1 MKTATWVKTM
11 AMALLTTDLVTAP
24 ARAQTHAEQAPAP
37 AALAAAVKSK
47 DGTTIAHE
55 RCGKGPVLVLVASAL
70 ADRSG
75 AGRLASL
82 LAPSFTVINFDRRG
96 RGKSGDTKP
105 YAVARE
111 IEDIEALIDKAGGKA
126 ALFGSSS
133 GAALALEAADKLG
146 SKVSAVALFE
156 PPFIVDDTRPP
167 ISQDFFEKVGSLVA
181 ADRRSD
187 AVALFMS
194 KGIGVPD
201 DMVAQ
206 MKQAPMWPAMEK
218 LAHTIPYD
226 GAILKNLQSGKPLP
240 ARRWKSIAA
249 RVLVIDG
256 EQSPPF
262 LRNAATAV
270 AGVLPG
276 ARRETLPGQDH
287 SVVLTAPEALVPVLT
302 GFLPPLI
309 GAEKQP

>member
-1 MKTATWVKTM
+1 MKTATWLTTTV
-11 AMALLTTDLVTAP
+11 MALVTVDLATAP
-24 ARAQTHAEQAPAP
+24 ARAQTKAEKPPTP
-37 AALAAAVKSK
+37 AALAATVKSK

-55 RCGKGPVLVLVASAL
+55 RCGKGPVLILVAPAL

-75 AGRLASL
+75 AVRLASL
-82 LAPSFTVINFDRRG
+82 LSPSFTVINYDRRG
-96 RGKSGDTKP
+96 RGKSGDTRP
-105 YAVARE
+105 FAVARE
-111 IEDIEALIDKAGGKA
+111 IEDLEALIDKTGGKA

-167 ISQDFFEKVGSLVA
+167 ISQDFFEKIDSLVA

-187 AVALFMS
+187 AVALFMT

-201 DMVAQ
+201 EMVAE

-226 GAILKNLQSGKPLP
+226 GAILKGLQSGKQLP
-240 ARRWKSIAA
+240 AKRWMSITA
-249 RVLVIDG
+249 RVLVLDG

-262 LRNAATAV
+262 LRNASRAL
-270 AGVLPG
+270 AGVLP
-276 ARRETLPGQDH
+276 ASKRQTLPGQDH
-287 SVVLTAPEALVPVLT
+287 SVVFTAPEALVPVLAD
-302 GFLPPLI
+302 FLLARA
-309 GAEKQP
+309 GGEKKP